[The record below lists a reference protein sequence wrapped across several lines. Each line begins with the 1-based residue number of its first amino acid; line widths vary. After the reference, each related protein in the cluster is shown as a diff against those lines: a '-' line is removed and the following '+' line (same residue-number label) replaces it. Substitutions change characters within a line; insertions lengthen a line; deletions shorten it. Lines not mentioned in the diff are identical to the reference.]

1 MLINKYF
8 FAVSLLLT
16 ALLPGVALADAIV
29 RSQAMKAST
38 IAEFFIEDEQV
49 RVELEVGINDLPAFQ
64 NILPDSIYEKM
75 GFAPRPVRDRLAEF
89 FARDFFIIADGKP
102 LTGHVVEMAPAKR
115 IRRDDITGEPLSGNE
130 EKAETVLQIILLF
143 PFKSRPAKLVLFAPK
158 KAPTHIGFVAYHKK
172 LPIND
177 FRYLGNGYTLTLD
190 WEDSW
195 YSSFNARALR
205 RQYFSPMSGFL
216 YIEPY
221 EVRKEIIVRPKD
233 LQQWVDLGLEDKEV
247 IDVASQAAIKKK
259 VIAFLEN
266 HFPTAIDGQPVNG
279 EVQRINFLTRTLKT
293 STVVDNQELD
303 VLSATLGIIYT
314 FPTRGLPDN
323 VTMEWT
329 LWNDRMVNVSAA
341 TVDQAGPFPVLL
353 QRDWRTLEW
362 KNFLKNPVL
371 PTLVDIGLPP
381 NGFVYYIKHVIFL
394 LVAIGVIV
402 MLVIIKRKNVP
413 VEKLV
418 VGEAGLILT
427 IIVMVLLHQ
436 HYGLNE
442 QKSEKLVSALLHN
455 VYRAFDFRKEED
467 IYDTLDKSVSGDLL
481 TDIYLEIRKGLVL
494 ANQGGARAKVKEV
507 ALQSIHTDLLGDHPG
522 IKARCVWNIYG
533 SVGHWG
539 HVHQRANQYEGDL
552 VIEEI
557 GGQWKLTALNLLQE
571 QRL

>member
-1 MLINKYF
+1 MLIKNYF
-8 FAVSLLLT
+8 CALCLLLI
-16 ALLPGVALADAIV
+16 ALLPGVALSDAIV
-29 RSQAMKAST
+29 RNQAMKAST

-49 RVELEVGINDLPAFQ
+49 RVELEVGMDDLPAFQ
-64 NILPDSIYEKM
+64 NLLPDSIYEKM

-102 LTGHVVEMAPAKR
+102 LTGYVGEMAPAKR
-115 IRRDDITGEPLSGNE
+115 IQRDDITGEPLPGNA
-130 EKAETVLQIILLF
+130 EKAKTVLQITLLF
-143 PFKSRPAKLVLFAPK
+143 PFKSQPAKLVLFAPK
-158 KAPTHIGFVAYHKK
+158 KAPAHIGFIAYHKK
-172 LPIND
+172 IPVND

-190 WEDSW
+190 WEDPW
-195 YSSFNARALR
+195 YSSFDSRGLR

-233 LQQWVDLGLEDKEV
+233 LQQWVDLGLEGKEV
-247 IDVASQAAIKKK
+247 IEVASQAAIKKK

-266 HFPTAIDGQPVNG
+266 HFPIAIDGQPVNG
-279 EVQRINFLTRTLKT
+279 ELLRINFLTRTLKT
-293 STVVDNQELD
+293 STVVDNQKLD

-329 LWNDRMVNVSAA
+329 LWSDRMINVSVAA
-341 TVDQAGPFPVLL
+341 VDQAGPFPVLL

-381 NGFVYYIKHVIFL
+381 NRFVYYIKHAIFL
-394 LVAIGVIV
+394 LAAIAVIGIF
-402 MLVIIKRKNVP
+402 MIIKRKHRP
-413 VEKLV
+413 VKRLV
-418 VGEAGLILT
+418 GGEAGLILI
-427 IIVMVLLHQ
+427 IIVMVLLQQ

-481 TDIYLEIRKGLVL
+481 TEIYLEIRKGLVL
-494 ANQGGARAKVKEV
+494 ANQGGARAKVKKV
-507 ALQSIHTDLLGDHPG
+507 VLQSIHTDLLDDHPG

-539 HVHQRANQYEGDL
+539 HVHQRTNQYEGDL

-557 GGQWKLTALNLLQE
+557 DGQWKLTALNLLQE

>member
-1 MLINKYF
+1 MLINNYF
-8 FAVSLLLT
+8 CALCLLLT
-16 ALLPGVALADAIV
+16 TLLPGVALADAIV

-49 RVELEVGINDLPAFQ
+49 RVELEVGMNDLPAFQ
-64 NILPDSIYEKM
+64 NILPDRIYEKM

-89 FARDFFIIADGKP
+89 FARDFLIIADDRP
-102 LTGHVVEMAPAKR
+102 LAGHVVKMAPAKR
-115 IRRDDITGEPLSGNE
+115 IQRDDITGEPLPVKE
-130 EKAETVLQIILLF
+130 EKAETVLQITLLF
-143 PFKSRPAKLVLFAPK
+143 PFKSRPAQLVLFAPK
-158 KAPTHIGFVAYHKK
+158 KAPAHIGFVAYHNK
-172 LPIND
+172 LPVND

-195 YSSFNARALR
+195 YSSFDSRGLR
-205 RQYFSPMSGFL
+205 RQYFSPMNGFL

-233 LQQWVDLGLEDKEV
+233 LQQWVDLGLEGKEV

-259 VIAFLEN
+259 VVAFLEN
-266 HFPTAIDGQPVNG
+266 HFPMAIDGQPVKG

-293 STVVDNQELD
+293 STVVDNQKLD

-329 LWNDRMVNVSAA
+329 LWNDRMLNVSAA

-381 NGFVYYIKHVIFL
+381 NGFVYYIKHAIFL
-394 LVAIGVIV
+394 LVAIALIV
-402 MLVIIKRKNVP
+402 MLVIVKRKNRP
-413 VEKLV
+413 VKRLV
-418 VGEAGLILT
+418 LGEIGLILI
-427 IIVMVLLHQ
+427 IIVMVLLQQ

-467 IYDTLDKSVSGDLL
+467 IYDTLDKSVSGNLL

-494 ANQGGARAKVKEV
+494 ANQGGARAKVKKV

-539 HVHQRANQYEGDL
+539 HVHQRTNQYEGDL

-557 GGQWKLTALNLLQE
+557 DGQWKLTGLNLLQE

>member
-1 MLINKYF
+1 MLIKNYF
-8 FAVSLLLT
+8 CVFCLLLI
-16 ALLPGVALADAIV
+16 ASLPGTAVADAIV

-38 IAEFFIEDEQV
+38 IAEFFIEDQQV
-49 RVELEVGINDLPAFQ
+49 RVELEVGMSDLPAFQ
-64 NILPDSIYEKM
+64 NILPDGIYDEM
-75 GFAPRPVRDRLAEF
+75 GFAPRPVQERLIEF
-89 FARDFFIIADGKP
+89 FARDFFIIADEKP
-102 LTGHVVEMAPAKR
+102 LAGHVVAMAPAKR
-115 IRRDDITGEPLSGNE
+115 IQRDDITGEPLPGSE
-130 EKAETVLQIILLF
+130 EKAETVLQVTLRF
-143 PFKSRPAKLVLFAPK
+143 PFKNRPAKLILFAPR
-158 KAPTHIGFVAYHKK
+158 KAPSHIGFIAYHKN

-177 FRYLGNGYTLTLD
+177 FRYLGKGYALTLD

-195 YSSFNARALR
+195 YSSFDSRALR
-205 RQYFSPMSGFL
+205 RQYFSPMNGFL

-233 LQQWVDLGLEDKEV
+233 LQQWVDLGLEGKKV
-247 IDVASQAAIKKK
+247 IAVASQAAIKEK
-259 VIAFLEN
+259 VITFLEN
-266 HFPTAIDGQPVNG
+266 HFPMTIDGQPVKG
-279 EVQRINFLTRTLKT
+279 EVQRINFLTRTLMT

-303 VLSATLGIIYT
+303 LLSATLGIIYT
-314 FPTRGLPDN
+314 VPTRGLPDK

-329 LWNDRMVNVSAA
+329 LWDDRMENVSAA

-371 PTLVDIGLPP
+371 PTLIDISLPP
-381 NGFVYYIKHVIFL
+381 IGFVHYIKYAIFL
-394 LVAIGVIV
+394 LVAIAAIV
-402 MLVIIKRKNVP
+402 MLMIIKRKNRP
-413 VEKLV
+413 VKSLV
-418 VGEAGLILT
+418 AGEVGLLLI
-427 IIVMVLLHQ
+427 IIGMVLWQQ
-436 HYGLNE
+436 HYTLNE

-481 TDIYLEIRKGLVL
+481 TTIYLEIRKGLVL
-494 ANQGGARAKVKEV
+494 ANQGGARAKVKNV
-507 ALQSIHTDLLGDHPG
+507 ALQSIHTDLLGDRPG

-539 HVHQRANQYEGDL
+539 HVHQRTNQYEADL
-552 VIEEI
+552 VVENI